1 MWNFLKASNY
11 FSFIIRTF
19 WTIVLVSIILF
30 AINNIAS
37 VWLRFLYNSTV
48 ITIDRDYLNRNVT
61 FPPLTL
67 CLRERLNETAVDEFL
82 VESNKSQKFDEGLRK
97 FLWSLAHFNI
107 SNLSDLINIKRNYF
121 NVEDYLNVKW
131 RFFLKKV
138 TLNWILCRLWWKFRI
153 NFLTKSHSHH
163 RLMKRFFF
171 MPNQFWL
178 MNWDYATRSIQKFLL
193 I

>member
-1 MWNFLKASNY
+1 MRKLLKALNY
-11 FSFIIRTF
+11 FSSIIRTF
-19 WTIVLVSIILF
+19 WTIVLVSITLF

-82 VESNKSQKFDEGLRK
+82 MEFNKSQKFDEGLRK
-97 FLWSLAHFNI
+97 FLRSLVHFNI

-131 RFFLKKV
+131 R
-138 TLNWILCRLWWKFRI
+138 ILFYFSKDK
-153 NFLTKSHSHH
+153 LTKVYCHFNSQVDIKIVNILD
-163 RLMKRFFF
+163 R
-171 MPNQFWL
+171 
-178 MNWDYATRSIQKFLL
+178 
-193 I
+193 

>member
-1 MWNFLKASNY
+1 M
-11 FSFIIRTF
+11 
-19 WTIVLVSIILF
+19 SITLF
-30 AINNIAS
+30 AINNISS

-82 VESNKSQKFDEGLRK
+82 KEFNKSQTMDEDLRK

-121 NVEDYLNVKW
+121 NVEDYLTVK
-131 RFFLKKV
+131 
-138 TLNWILCRLWWKFRI
+138 
-153 NFLTKSHSHH
+153 
-163 RLMKRFFF
+163 
-171 MPNQFWL
+171 
-178 MNWDYATRSIQKFLL
+178 
-193 I
+193 